1 MKPSNARNEGE
12 LRNVLRKVSR
22 HKSTVVTCLL
32 LGMGVSWVVLDQTI
46 PRYEAEAQVVLGI
59 RSARIVKFDAVLSD
73 LPAQPAVLRTEMD
86 VITSRTI
93 AERVVSKMSDADK
106 KRLVEVSAIV
116 SPLQGLVRTASS
128 VMRDAERPRSARKS
142 RRSFQPRN

>member
-1 MKPSNARNEGE
+1 MIPSSARNEGE
-12 LRNVLRKVSR
+12 LRGVLRKVSR
-22 HKSTVVTCLL
+22 HKSTVVACVI
-32 LGMGVSWVVLDQTI
+32 LGMGISWVVLDQTI

-86 VITSRTI
+86 VITSRAI

-106 KRLVEVSAIV
+106 ARLMEVSAMA
-116 SPLQGLVRTASS
+116 SPLQGLVRTAGS
-128 VMRDAERPRSARKS
+128 VIRKA
-142 RRSFQPRN
+142 